1 MSTNVFAPPIPWDL
15 ETAAHFDEAARH
27 VTPEDMRAGVLVSC
41 DLEQHAVWIR
51 EAAELGFEEI
61 NLHHVGQD
69 QRAFIEAFGEHV
81 LPAVR

>member
-1 MSTNVFAPPIPWDL
+1 V
-15 ETAAHFDEAARH
+15 EHFDEAAKH
-27 VTPEDMRAGVLVSC
+27 VSLEDMRGSVLVSS
-41 DLEQHAVWIR
+41 DLEQHVAWIR